1 MELVA
6 TATRPK
12 IVHHEIFL
20 IFLLASIQFTNIM
33 DFMIMFPLQ
42 DYFLKQFQIDTT
54 MFSFILSSYSF
65 AAAVAA
71 LLGAN
76 FIDRFNRKSAAI
88 FLYTGFLVGTALCAI
103 AQTYTFLLFA
113 RVVAGI
119 FGGMVS
125 GVILSIIGDVFPVEK
140 RGKAMGGVMGA
151 FSAASVLGVPS
162 GIRIAIHFGWNYTF
176 GFIVAVGIPILVF
189 ALLYLPSIPS
199 KMEKTPLADF
209 SQLGKVLA
217 DMDHIRAL
225 VFFMAV
231 ILGGFTVVT
240 SIAVYME
247 RNMGFSKHDVSS
259 IYEIGGICTFASS
272 WLVGYLSDRFG
283 KHRIFMFLVLLA
295 ILPILS
301 ITHLPK
307 GFPVPLALVVTTF
320 FMILVSG
327 RVIPAMALMTS
338 SIKPEIRGSFMSVN
352 SSLQSV
358 ATGLGALL
366 AGAVLVQ
373 LPDGTFER
381 FDIVG
386 YLAVGFNLLALYLS
400 RKVKVVS

>member
-1 MELVA
+1 MESVA
-6 TATRPK
+6 TATRSK
-12 IVHHEIFL
+12 TVTNEIFL

-42 DYFLKQFQIDTT
+42 DYFLKQFHINTA
-54 MFSFILSSYSF
+54 MFSLILSSYSF
-65 AAAVAA
+65 AAAIAA
-71 LLGAN
+71 LVGAN

-88 FLYTGFLVGTALCAI
+88 FLYSGFLIGTALCAV
-103 AQTYTFLLFA
+103 AHTYSFLLIA
-113 RVVAGI
+113 RVIAGI
-119 FGGMVS
+119 FGGMMS
-125 GVILSIIGDVFPVEK
+125 GIVLSIIGDVFPIEK

-176 GFIVAVGIPILVF
+176 GFIVAIGIPILAF
-189 ALLYLPSIPS
+189 AILYLPSLPS
-199 KMEKTPLADF
+199 KMEKTPIADF
-209 SQLGKVLA
+209 SQLGKVLSDPA
-217 DMDHIRAL
+217 HLRAL

-247 RNMGFSKHDVSS
+247 RNMGFSKHDVSR

-272 WLVGYLSDRFG
+272 WLVGFLSDKFG

-301 ITHLPK
+301 ITHLPQDL
-307 GFPVPLALVVTTF
+307 PVPLALVVTTF

-338 SIKPEIRGSFMSVN
+338 SIRPEIRGSFMSVN
-352 SSLQSV
+352 SSMQSV

-366 AGAVLVQ
+366 AGAILVQ
-373 LPDGTFER
+373 LPNGTFER